1 MANQVYFNKPQRLT
15 QLIGANISV
24 IVAGRRTGKT
34 DSIAA
39 PFVLRNMQRMPG
51 STGGI
56 VVPTF
61 KHGLTNT
68 LPGLLAAW
76 KRWGYIRG
84 VHYVIGRKPPKTFAR
99 PITEP
104 ADYEHVVSFYN
115 GSCAIIVSQDRPGS
129 SNSLTL
135 SWLLIDEAKFID
147 YNKLKDF
154 TSRRLVKSCLNP
166 KRIFYSIELMVQMLL
181 ILSISDARSSHRLTL
196 RMSPW
201 M

>member
-1 MANQVYFNKPQRLT
+1 MFFFTTSERFCPPMKNEVYFNKPQRLT

-68 LPGLLAAW
+68 LPGLFAAW

-84 VHYVIGRKPPKTFAR
+84 VHYVIGRRPPKTFAR
-99 PITEP
+99 PIKR
-104 ADYEHVVSFYN
+104 VV
-115 GSCAIIVSQDRPGS
+115 
-129 SNSLTL
+129 
-135 SWLLIDEAKFID
+135 
-147 YNKLKDF
+147 
-154 TSRRLVKSCLNP
+154 
-166 KRIFYSIELMVQMLL
+166 RIFPLPTTWKLL
-181 ILSISDARSSHRLTL
+181 SRVSL
-196 RMSPW
+196 RAGS
-201 M
+201 